1 MARAVA
7 VTPAEP
13 PQPMAI
19 RPAHAPADSGRDIII
34 AIDAGHGGVD
44 PGASGKRGT
53 REKDMVLAVAKL
65 LAARINQ
72 EPGMK
77 AVLTR
82 DGDYFISLQERTRAR
97 ARAKADLFVSIHA
110 DAIANPD
117 VSGSSVYVLSERGA
131 SSEAARW
138 LAESENAADLKGGIS
153 LDDKDPVL
161 KGVLLDLSQTASIS
175 ASMVAAENVLKSLH
189 RMGEVRKP
197 RVQQAGFM
205 VLKSPDIPSMLVE
218 TAFISNREDERKL
231 SQPAHR
237 AKLASAI
244 FAGIELY
251 FRAMRPTARAWRPRG
266 AAQAARQHADRTA
279 QVIRKRCRTSGV
291 GNCGSG
297 PIAEKLP
304 APCRSAFSTTTSSI
318 RSPPVKSSS
327 GRLPSS
333 RSWSRTAST
342 PARAASRS
350 RSKRAACGS
359 RACATTASGIPA
371 AELPLALSRH
381 ATSKITCADDL
392 AAITTLGFRG
402 EALPSI
408 ASVSRFEITSR
419 HVGCGARRQRERRRG
434 PGRRDRAGGAS
445 PGHDDRS
452 ARPVLQPAGA
462 PQIPAQ
468 RGHRAGAHR
477 AAAGTARAVAR

>member
-1 MARAVA
+1 MMGKEFLGTRSASILTLLALMASGSLFAAEVRAVRIAATDTGTRVVLDLSSPVKHKAFLLDAPGRVVLDVQRSTLKTKNLGTPEGVVTATRSGKLPNNGLRLVFEVQGPVTIQTSTAEPAGDAGHRLILDIAAPAMARTVA
-7 VTPAEP
+7 VTPATP

-19 RPAHAPADSGRDIII
+19 RPAHAPTDSGRDIII

-53 REKDMVLAVAKL
+53 REKDIVLAVAKL

-82 DGDYFISLQERTRAR
+82 DGDYFISLQERTRR
-97 ARAKADLFVSIHA
+97 ARKAKADLFVSIHA

-189 RMGEVRKP
+189 RVGEVRKP
-197 RVQQAGFM
+197 RVQQAGFI

-231 SQPAHR
+231 TQPAHR
-237 AKLASAI
+237 AKLANAI
-244 FAGIELY
+244 FDGIELY
-251 FRAMRPTARAWRPRG
+251 FEGNAPDGTRLA
-266 AAQAARQHADRTA
+266 AARR
-279 QVIRKRCRTSGV
+279 
-291 GNCGSG
+291 
-297 PIAEKLP
+297 E
-304 APCRSAFSTTTSSI
+304 
-318 RSPPVKSSS
+318 SS
-327 GRLPSS
+327 G
-333 RSWSRTAST
+333 
-342 PARAASRS
+342 
-350 RSKRAACGS
+350 GVQV
-359 RACATTASGIPA
+359 
-371 AELPLALSRH
+371 ELR
-381 ATSKITCADDL
+381 
-392 AAITTLGFRG
+392 
-402 EALPSI
+402 
-408 ASVSRFEITSR
+408 
-419 HVGCGARRQRERRRG
+419 
-434 PGRRDRAGGAS
+434 
-445 PGHDDRS
+445 
-452 ARPVLQPAGA
+452 
-462 PQIPAQ
+462 
-468 RGHRAGAHR
+468 
-477 AAAGTARAVAR
+477 